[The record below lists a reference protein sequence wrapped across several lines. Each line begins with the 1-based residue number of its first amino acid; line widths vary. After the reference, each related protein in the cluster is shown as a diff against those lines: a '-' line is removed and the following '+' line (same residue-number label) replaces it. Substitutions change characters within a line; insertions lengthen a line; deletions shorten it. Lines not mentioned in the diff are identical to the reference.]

1 MVTLRAVWPLI
12 IHALPSWGTIHVT
25 SNLKSFCSRWAIP
38 RYKRQVWLSVSGQ
51 LHHTGR
57 GHCVP
62 RTSGPRLCFLVW
74 GLLARGREGWGRG
87 ATGSSPSQRLFQ
99 WNHRERFVTVGPAL
113 AQSPHTMPA
122 SIYLYPAEREVFVWD
137 ALNSHM
143 QNGCLFVPII
153 HARSLNLNSPLPSA
167 APFSSRLFSA
177 WNINEF
183 LMIPNGTPPPHSPP
197 LAPQRLSVN
206 YRGVN
211 CARRAARFCKP
222 TANAIKVC
230 SEPLGEH
237 KYLVNSF
244 VLHLDWSHS
253 SKEKPS
259 DWQTSERRSRFY

>member
-1 MVTLRAVWPLI
+1 MLCHPEARFMWLPTWSPF
-12 IHALPSWGTIHVT
+12 ALAEPYLGI
-25 SNLKSFCSRWAIP
+25 KGRFG
-38 RYKRQVWLSVSGQ
+38 SV
-51 LHHTGR
+51 
-57 GHCVP
+57 
-62 RTSGPRLCFLVW
+62 FLVSYTTQAEAIVFPEHRVQDSAFW
-74 GLLARGREGWGRG
+74 CEASWPEGGREGWGRG

-167 APFSSRLFSA
+167 APVSSRLFSA

-206 YRGVN
+206 YCGVN